1 MCRGEPCAGQM
12 TNPRF
17 DVRLH
22 KAAQKEYEKLDNS
35 VVAIV
40 DKALEELEKRADEVG
55 KPLGKKHN
63 ANLTGCKEIKL
74 REAGVR
80 IVFTITNEYVHIL
93 QVVVVIAVEERAAD
107 YVFRLAQKRFAE
119 IKNERRRKKKT
130 K

>member
-1 MCRGEPCAGQM
+1 M

-55 KPLGKKHN
+55 KPLGKKRN
-63 ANLTGCKEIKL
+63 ANLTGCKEVKL
-74 REAGVR
+74 REAGIR

-93 QVVVVIAVEERAAD
+93 RVVVVIAVEARADD

-119 IKNERRRKKKT
+119 IKNKCKQKKKI